1 MQEDYLEHYGVRG
14 MKWGVRNAETR
25 ARYASEGRSGKRA
38 AKKEARAARKAES
51 AKIKQIKA
59 ERNAA
64 NRRRSL
70 LSNEELDRRIKR
82 LEKEK
87 RLRELTTSEV
97 NAGRTQAIK
106 TLDSYGKT
114 IVKAAIGVGTG
125 GIGEGAK
132 SVVKEETVAFINSKR
147 KQKE

>member
-1 MQEDYLEHYGVRG
+1 MEDYLEHYGIRG

-25 ARYASEGRSGKRA
+25 ARYAHEGRSGKRQ
-38 AKKEARAARKAES
+38 AKKEARAARKAET

-114 IVKAAIGVGTG
+114 ALRAVIGIGTG
-125 GIGEGAK
+125 GVKEGAK
-132 SVVKEETVAFINSKR
+132 DVIKSETVSYINKKR
-147 KQKE
+147 RNKE